1 MKRILFL
8 FVLIPLWG
16 MAQTQIGETLEGTAW
31 SELYGSSISLSA
43 DGTVVAIGAPDSNS
57 NGTFSGRVQV
67 FENTSGSWTQIGQDI
82 PGANAY
88 DRCGY
93 DVALSADG
101 SIVAIGSPFNS
112 NENGNSAGQVRI
124 FQNTDG
130 NWTQVGQDIHGITA
144 GENSGSNIA
153 LSADGTIVAI
163 GADGNNVNGNYSGQV
178 RVYQNIEG
186 DWTQVGQNIDGEAAG
201 DRNGYRVSLSADGT
215 VLAVAAP
222 FNNGNGTSSGRVR
235 VYQNIDN
242 IWTPIGQSIDGEG
255 PSNQNGS
262 SIALN
267 SQGNVIAIASPNN
280 SNTNGALAGRVRVF
294 EFISGSWQQVGQNID
309 GEETLERFGRVT
321 LSSDGSILAVGVAG
335 NNTNGTSS
343 GALRIFKKMSNVW
356 TPIGES
362 IFGESAYDQFG
373 ISASLSS
380 DGEVLAVGAVE
391 LTLNVNGF
399 RSGYVKVYD
408 LSALL
413 SSDSF
418 VQAHFTVYPNPVSEV
433 LNIEVHQALVL
444 QKVIIYN
451 NLGQQV
457 KATDK
462 NSIDVSSL
470 SKGVYFV
477 EVHTNSGKATKK
489 VIVK

>member
-1 MKRILFL
+1 MKRIIFL
-8 FVLIPLWG
+8 FVLLPVWG
-16 MAQTQIGETLEGTAW
+16 MAQIQVGQKIEGIAYGER
-31 SELYGSSISLSA
+31 YGRSISLSA
-43 DGTVVAIGAPDSNS
+43 DGTIVAIGASDSDS

-101 SIVAIGSPFNS
+101 TIVAISSRTNT
-112 NENGNSAGQVRI
+112 NENGSGAGEVRI
-124 FQNTDG
+124 FQNIDG
-130 NWTQVGQDIHGITA
+130 NWTQVGEDIHGVTA
-144 GENSGSNIA
+144 GENSGASIA

-163 GADGNNVNGNYSGQV
+163 GADTNNINGTSSGQV
-178 RVYQNIEG
+178 RVFEYIG
-186 DWTQVGQNIDGEAAG
+186 GSWTQLGQSIDGEAPG
-201 DRNGYRVSLSADGT
+201 DRSGYQVSLSADGT
-215 VLAVAAP
+215 ILAVGAP
-222 FNNGNGTSSGRVR
+222 YNGANGNNAGRVR
-235 VYQNIDN
+235 IYQNIDN
-242 IWTPIGQSIDGEG
+242 IWTPMGQSIDGEG
-255 PSNQNGS
+255 PSNQNGA

-267 SQGNVIAIASPNN
+267 GDGTAIAVASPTN
-280 SNTNGALAGRVRVF
+280 SNSNGNAAGRVRIF
-294 EFISGSWQQVGQNID
+294 EFISGNWQQVGQNID
-309 GEETLERFGRVT
+309 GEVTLEAFGRVA
-321 LSSDGSILAVGVAG
+321 LSSDGSVLAVGIPT
-335 NNTNGTSS
+335 NNINGTVS
-343 GALRIFKKMSNVW
+343 GGFRIFKKISNVW
-356 TPIGES
+356 IPIGENVY
-362 IFGESAYDQFG
+362 GESAYDHFG
-373 ISASLSS
+373 TSVSLSL
-380 DGEVLAVGAVE
+380 DGTVLAVGALE
-391 LTLNVNGF
+391 LPSGGTGL

-418 VQAHFTVYPNPVSEV
+418 VQAHFTVYPNPVTEV
-433 LNIEVHQALVL
+433 LNIELDQALTL
-444 QKVIIYN
+444 QKVVLYN

-477 EVHTNSGKATKK
+477 EVHTNHGKATKK